1 VWSRLLGP
9 VSAVFVSVLWVWLA
23 GDATAR
29 LIRKAFVA
37 LDPETIL
44 EIGAALAVAGVAT
57 RLVPL
62 ATLRRWT
69 ALPGATIN
77 RASGRVSGPAGVAVA
92 FALTAVVSVAAV
104 VRVTLGRANHL
115 PKVLGDE
122 LIYTGLA
129 KGWALHGQPLLRGS
143 RDAGQS
149 LLYPLVLAPAFRL
162 ASDGADALATVKAMD
177 AVVMALAGVPA
188 FFLARRVVP
197 SRWALGVAALSVLS
211 PWTAYSVL
219 TLTESLFYPLFVSYA
234 AVLPWVLARPT
245 VRRQAAMVVLLAA
258 LVGVRAQALTVAV
271 GTVAAIV
278 VVGALRGDAARTL
291 RRFAPTMA
299 AFALGLVIGV
309 AAAVSGV
316 TVPTST
322 YNTVFDSLDRVGG
335 MVEWTAWNL
344 GAFELTLGVTAVAA
358 VPVALARMLRRDRD
372 EATRATGAVILA
384 LGLSVIGSVALLSAS
399 PYGLGILHE
408 RNLFYV
414 APLLLT
420 AAAVWLADGLARP
433 ARLSAVAAVATV
445 ALAAT
450 VPADVITHPNY
461 VDAPS
466 AAFFAALHGQ
476 LPGVPTRVWTIA
488 LAAVGAA
495 TFLLSRRPLFPLLTV
510 VLAFAAV
517 ASQNDYRDG
526 LTGTQA
532 KALSW
537 VDHAL
542 PPGQTASLVH
552 LGLALSS
559 APCAAPTAQEEQDF
573 VVWTEFFNRRIGTV
587 AHVYDANPR
596 DGLAS
601 RELTVGS
608 GGVILDG
615 GRPFE
620 PSYLVIDS
628 RQPIVG
634 TRVRRFDL
642 QTIQSPYQAGAS
654 LTLWRVDP
662 PLRFY
667 PRPQPLPPRADGHQC

>member
-1 VWSRLLGP
+1 MWSRLLGP
-9 VSAVFVSVLWVWLA
+9 SSAISVAALWVWLA
-23 GDATAR
+23 GDETAR

-44 EIGAALAVAGVAT
+44 EIGAALAVAGVAA

-62 ATLRRWT
+62 PTLRRWT
-69 ALPGATIN
+69 SAPHALLSRTYR
-77 RASGRVSGPAGVAVA
+77 RAGIPTALALSVAV
-92 FALTAVVSVAAV
+92 SIAAV

-149 LLYPLVLAPAFRL
+149 ILYPLMLAPAFRL
-162 ASDGADALATVKAMD
+162 ASDGADALAAVKVMD
-177 AVVMALAGVPA
+177 AVVMALAAVPA
-188 FFLARRVVP
+188 FVFARRVVP
-197 SRWALGVAALSVLS
+197 GRWALGVAALSVLS
-211 PWTAYSVL
+211 PWSAYSAL
-219 TLTESLFYPLFVSYA
+219 TLTESLFYPLFVAYA

-245 VRRQAAMVVLLAA
+245 ARRQAVAIVLLAA

-271 GTVAAIV
+271 GTGAAIV
-278 VVGALRGDAARTL
+278 VVGALKREVIPTF
-291 RRFAPTMA
+291 RRFVPTLTI
-299 AFALGLVIGV
+299 FALGLLIGV
-309 AAAVSGV
+309 VAAVAGV

-322 YNTVFDSLDRVGG
+322 YNTVFGSLDRIGG
-335 MVEWTAWNL
+335 MVKWTAWNL
-344 GAFELTLGVTAVAA
+344 GAFELTLGVTALAA
-358 VPVALARMLRRDRD
+358 VPVALVQMLRRARD
-372 EATRATGAVILA
+372 EATRATGAVILT

-414 APLLLT
+414 TPLLLT
-420 AAAVWLADGLARP
+420 GVAYWLANGLARP
-433 ARLSAVAAVATV
+433 IRLSGLAALATV
-445 ALAAT
+445 GLAAT
-450 VPADVITHPNY
+450 LPADVITHPNY

-476 LPGVPTRVWTIA
+476 LPDVPTRVWTVA
-488 LAAVGAA
+488 LAAVGAG
-495 TFLLSRRPLFPLLTV
+495 TFLLSRRPLFPLLTI
-510 VLAFAAV
+510 VLAFIAV

-526 LTGTQA
+526 LTGSQA

-537 VDHAL
+537 VDDAL
-542 PPGQTASLVH
+542 PPGQSAALVH
-552 LGLALSS
+552 LGLALST
-559 APCAAPTAQEEQDF
+559 APCAAPTAQEEEDF

-601 RELTVGS
+601 RELTVGP
-608 GGVILDG
+608 GGVILDN

-628 RQPIVG
+628 RQPLVG
-634 TRVRRFDL
+634 TRIRRFDL
-642 QTIQSPYQAGAS
+642 QTIQSSYQAGAS

-667 PRPQPLPPRADGHQC
+667 PRPEPLPPRADGHQC